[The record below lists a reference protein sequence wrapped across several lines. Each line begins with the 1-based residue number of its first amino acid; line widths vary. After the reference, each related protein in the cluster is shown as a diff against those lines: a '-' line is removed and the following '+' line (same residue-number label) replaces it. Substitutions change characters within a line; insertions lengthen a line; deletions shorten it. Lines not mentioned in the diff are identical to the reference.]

1 MNPPPTTSFP
11 LKGEC
16 GNCSSKE
23 RRLLHRLW
31 MRGMNR
37 HLCTSCVLRLH
48 PSSFCPSCF
57 DFFDHPLSNT
67 SSAFAHRFV
76 SCTKCSSLTHL
87 SCLPSPPP
95 SPFLCPP
102 CSQHNFSF
110 FPDSTAPLDKRR
122 ALILLCACK
131 LAAAS
136 VAKSLALARTRVER
150 TVREAALARKRAR
163 DALDHCSI
171 VDKIKR
177 LGLEGT
183 FEASNSKYLG
193 MNHNH
198 NNVVSNKKEELNG
211 FGGGQGKVKTEAMSL
226 TPPVNKN
233 GNNHAKLPNRVA

>member
-37 HLCTSCVLRLH
+37 HL
-48 PSSFCPSCF
+48 
-57 DFFDHPLSNT
+57 
-67 SSAFAHRFV
+67 
-76 SCTKCSSLTHL
+76 
-87 SCLPSPPP
+87 
-95 SPFLCPP
+95 
-102 CSQHNFSF
+102 
-110 FPDSTAPLDKRR
+110 
-122 ALILLCACK
+122 
-131 LAAAS
+131 
-136 VAKSLALARTRVER
+136 TRVER